1 MLPSITCSL
10 LTDVQLFHRG
20 KKSVTERHEVTLPS
34 LMQKIYDEK
43 EILLKDQIP
52 SFQLL
57 LTDLALE
64 SGLSPSPTQCLS
76 EGRK

>member
-1 MLPSITCSL
+1 
-10 LTDVQLFHRG
+10 
-20 KKSVTERHEVTLPS
+20 
-34 LMQKIYDEK
+34 MQKIYDEK